1 MGMSNP
7 NGQVLRRSAWHD
19 DAAVPSASSAPTPS
33 SPGTDITLTC
43 ADGTPLAATLFN
55 CPAPTRAIMFAGA
68 LGVPRRFYAPFLAHL
83 ASAGAAVLTFD
94 YRGMADSAPSS
105 LRGYD
110 ATLDD
115 WADLD
120 LPAALSFLRS
130 SFPSLPLTWIGHSMG
145 GQLLGLCAADVLSPS
160 GSAHV
165 GTRGTSPA
173 PVSHAILIAAQHGHW
188 RNWQGWPR
196 YAMAALWWLGIPLS
210 TRLTGRLPMRTF
222 GQGLDAPAGVA
233 RQWAGWGRSRDYI
246 VGHARRRSRR
256 SGFDSYRGS
265 LVSYAITDDTY
276 APPSTVRPLVAAFTA
291 TRGEYRELAPR
302 DLGVDKIGHFG
313 AFKLPQFADEVI
325 RRREPSTS

>member
-1 MGMSNP
+1 
-7 NGQVLRRSAWHD
+7 V
-19 DAAVPSASSAPTPS
+19 SASQSPAAAS
-33 SPGTDITLTC
+33 GSPGTDLTLTC
-43 ADGTPLAATLFN
+43 ADGTPLAASLFTG
-55 CPAPTRAIMFAGA
+55 PAPTRAILFAGA

-83 ASAGAAVLTFD
+83 AASGAAVLTFD
-94 YRGMADSAPSS
+94 YRGMAESAPST
-105 LRGYD
+105 LKGYD

-145 GQLLGLCAADVLSPS
+145 GQLLGLCAADVLE
-160 GSAHV
+160 
-165 GTRGTSPA
+165 
-173 PVSHAILIAAQHGHW
+173 PVSHAVLIAAQHGHW

-196 YAMAALWWLGIPLS
+196 FAMAALWWAAIPLS
-210 TRLTGRLPMRTF
+210 TRLTGRLPMSTF

-233 RQWAGWGRSRDYI
+233 RQWARWGRSRDYI

-265 LVSYAITDDTY
+265 LISYAITDDTY

-291 TRGEYRELAPR
+291 TRGEYRELSPR

-313 AFKLPQFADEVI
+313 GFKLPQLAATVG
-325 RRREPSTS
+325 